1 MTHDCR
7 TCAPGQARLILCL
20 RRGGGTG
27 TACSP
32 FGGSGGRTC
41 MLTGGG
47 GSSTSCCIGVD
58 QSVFGSHV
66 CNFVMLPFESGFSAS
81 DADGTCHRSWCTEF
95 GFCTARS
102 GTSAAESR
110 TVRISGAA
118 WNLRVAA
125 GSNIDEYIEHTHTVR
140 VGLQCVRTGRWQ
152 FQWLRI

>member
-1 MTHDCR
+1 
-7 TCAPGQARLILCL
+7 
-20 RRGGGTG
+20 
-27 TACSP
+27 
-32 FGGSGGRTC
+32 
-41 MLTGGG
+41 
-47 GSSTSCCIGVD
+47 
-58 QSVFGSHV
+58 
-66 CNFVMLPFESGFSAS
+66 MLPFESGFSAS
-81 DADGTCHRSWCTEF
+81 DGDGTCHRSWCTEF